1 MVASPTILNVP
12 NFTRASFRAILTVL
26 LFAGWFV
33 PSRAEEFLPGVRRI
47 VFIGDSI
54 TYAGQYVDYFEA
66 YLAVRFPERGFEV
79 INVGLPSETVS
90 GLSEPGH
97 AGGKFPRP
105 DLHERLDRVL
115 TKTKPDLV
123 FACYGMND
131 GIYQPFAEE
140 RFNRFRLGVIRLR
153 SKVAAAGA
161 QIIHLTPPSFDPV
174 PIKGKTAPRGAKGF
188 DKPFE
193 LYNETL
199 TRYSEWLLAQRAKG
213 WRVIDVHEP
222 MDQALAERRATDADF
237 RFAADGVHPDA
248 AGHWIIAR
256 SILEGLRQPA
266 DNFTS
271 NGRSAELLQLIHERG
286 RILTDAWL
294 NEIGHRRPGMK
305 PGLPLAA
312 AQTKAAELNDK
323 IREAAAALSEPR

>member
-1 MVASPTILNVP
+1 MIPQNPSAAL
-12 NFTRASFRAILTVL
+12 RRAILAVL
-26 LFAGWFV
+26 FLSGLLPAC
-33 PSRAEEFLPGVRRI
+33 AQEFLPGVRRI
-47 VFIGDSI
+47 LFVGDSI

-66 YLAVRFPERGFEV
+66 YLAVNYPDRGFEV
-79 INVGLPSETVS
+79 INAGLPSETVS

-105 DLHERLDRVL
+105 HLHERLDRVL

-131 GIYQPFAEE
+131 GIYQPFSDE
-140 RFNRFRLGVIRLR
+140 RFNRFRLGIIRLR
-153 SKVAAAGA
+153 NKVAAAGA
-161 QIIHLTPPSFDPV
+161 EIIHLTPPSFDPV

-188 DKPFE
+188 EKPFE

-199 TRYSEWLLAQRAKG
+199 TRYAEWLLAQRARG
-213 WRVIDVHEP
+213 WRVIDVHGP
-222 MDQALAERRATDADF
+222 MDQALAERRATNPEF

-256 SILEGLRQPA
+256 SILEGLGQPA
-266 DNFTS
+266 DNFTRD
-271 NGRSAELLQLIHERG
+271 GRYADLLELIHQRG

-294 NEIGHRRPGMK
+294 KEIGHRRPDMK
-305 PGLPLAA
+305 QGLPLATA
-312 AQTKAAELNDK
+312 EQPAAELTTK
-323 IREAAAALSEPR
+323 IREAAAALR

>member
-1 MVASPTILNVP
+1 M
-12 NFTRASFRAILTVL
+12 RAIFFAAL
-26 LFAGWFV
+26 LFLGSLL
-33 PSRAEEFLPGVRRI
+33 PLRSEELLPGVHRI
-47 VFIGDSI
+47 LFVGDSI

-66 YLAVRFPERGFEV
+66 YLAVHFPERAFEV
-79 INVGLPSETVS
+79 INAGLPSETLS

-105 DLHERLDRVL
+105 DLHERLARVL

-131 GIYQPFAEE
+131 GIYQPYAEE
-140 RFNRFRLGVIRLR
+140 RFDKFRSGVLRLR
-153 SKVAAAGA
+153 TAVAAAGA
-161 QIIHLTPPSFDPV
+161 HIIHLTPPSFDPV

-193 LYNETL
+193 LYNDTL
-199 TRYSEWLLAQRAKG
+199 TRYSDWLLAQRAKG
-213 WRVIDVHEP
+213 WRVLDVHGP
-222 MDQALAERRATDADF
+222 MDQALAERRATQADF
-237 RFAADGVHPDA
+237 RFAGDGVHPDA

-256 SILEGLRQPA
+256 SILEGLGQPA
-266 DNFTS
+266 DNFTRD
-271 NGRSAELLQLIHERG
+271 GRHAELLQLIHERG

-294 NEIGHRRPGMK
+294 SDIGHRRPGMK
-305 PGLPLAA
+305 QGLALAA
-312 AQTKAAELNDK
+312 AQNKAAELNVK

>member
-1 MVASPTILNVP
+1 MNTRNSTLAFIRALVAVS
-12 NFTRASFRAILTVL
+12 L
-26 LFAGWFV
+26 LVGSLA
-33 PSRAEEFLPGVRRI
+33 PLRAEEFLPGVRRI
-47 VFIGDSI
+47 LFIGDSI

-66 YLAVRFPERGFEV
+66 YVAVHYPERGFEV
-79 INVGLPSETVS
+79 INAGLPSETVS

-97 AGGKFPRP
+97 AGGEFPRP

-140 RFNRFRLGVIRLR
+140 RFNRFRLGIIRLR
-153 SKVAAAGA
+153 SKVTAANAKM
-161 QIIHLTPPSFDPV
+161 IHLTPPSFDPV

-188 DKPFE
+188 EKPFE
-193 LYNETL
+193 LYNQTL
-199 TRYSEWLLAQRAKG
+199 SRYSEWLLTQRPKG

-222 MDQALAERRATDADF
+222 MDQALAERRATDPDF

-266 DNFTS
+266 DNFTRD
-271 NGRSAELLQLIHERG
+271 GRYAELLELIHERG
-286 RILTDAWL
+286 RLLTDAWL

-305 PGLPLAA
+305 QGLPLVA
-312 AQTKAAELNDK
+312 AQARAAELNVK
-323 IREAAAALSEPR
+323 ILAAAAALSEPR